1 MALGLLRPSPKPLMK
16 FWIMLTPNSFRK
28 LLTGRPQDRRKI
40 SLVTTLFFLVV
51 VAPTL
56 LTFGYAMISRT
67 PFFMSQ
73 VQFAIEDRSQPTF
86 QGPSG
91 AMASIGFVSGEP
103 NSMYSL
109 RRFLQSWDALAE
121 LEHGYGFKRH
131 YTPDHGDW
139 LTALDAD
146 ADPDETMK
154 YYQRVVTP
162 HISTTENILTLEV
175 WAYDP
180 QVAQDIA
187 RSLLK
192 ISENFLNRM
201 NARSLED
208 QVAFYKDEL
217 ASANKHLALSRAA
230 LTTWRNKNNALDPM
244 VQAQMIQGL
253 ISGLEAELSDVRADI
268 TQLLNSSN
276 PERFQPKI
284 KVLQERERSLLSQIS
299 DSRNRLTGP
308 SDGTVA
314 VQIAAYE
321 ELNANVELAQ
331 TSVTMLIGSLETA
344 RQAVLQ
350 KQKYL
355 LLIASPSLNHERVF
369 PLAGFHTL
377 VVCVAALL
385 IFGVMVLL
393 HMIVRD
399 YRNV

>member
-1 MALGLLRPSPKPLMK
+1 
-16 FWIMLTPNSFRK
+16 MLTPDSLVDAAAEPPLRH
-28 LLTGRPQDRRKI
+28 RRI
-40 SLVTTLFFLVV
+40 SLVRGLFLLVV
-51 VAPTL
+51 VVPTL
-56 LTFGYAMISRT
+56 LTLAYGLTSRA

-73 VQFAIEDRSQPTF
+73 VQFAIEDRSQPSF
-86 QGPSG
+86 QGASS
-91 AMASIGFVSGEP
+91 AMASIGLISGEP

-109 RRFLQSWDALAE
+109 RRFLQSRDALAE
-121 LEHGYGFKRH
+121 LEQVYGFKRH

-146 ADPDETMK
+146 ADTDQTMQ

-208 QVAFYKDEL
+208 QVAFYKTEL
-217 ASANKHLALSRAA
+217 DGANKQLAHTRAA
-230 LTTWRNKNNALDPM
+230 LTTWRNTNNALDPM

-253 ISGLEAELSDVRADI
+253 ISGLETELSNVRADI
-268 TQLLNSSN
+268 TQLLNSDN
-276 PERFQPKI
+276 PARFQPKI

-299 DSRNRLTGP
+299 DTRNRLTGA
-308 SDGTVA
+308 SDDTVA
-314 VQIAAYE
+314 IQINAYE
-321 ELNANVELAQ
+321 ELNANVELSQ
-331 TSVTMLIGSLETA
+331 KSVVLLMGSLETA
-344 RQAVLQ
+344 RQAALQ
-350 KQKYL
+350 QQKYL
-355 LLIASPSLNHERVF
+355 LLIASPSLNHARVF
-369 PLAGFHTL
+369 PLAGFHSL
-377 VVCVAALL
+377 VVGMAALL

>member
-1 MALGLLRPSPKPLMK
+1 
-16 FWIMLTPNSFRK
+16 MLTLNSPVDPAAEQP
-28 LLTGRPQDRRKI
+28 LRRRRI
-40 SLVTTLFFLVV
+40 SLVRGLFLLVV
-51 VAPTL
+51 VVPTL
-56 LTFGYAMISRT
+56 LTLAYALTSRA

-86 QGPSG
+86 QGASS
-91 AMASIGFVSGEP
+91 AMASIGLISGEP

-109 RRFLQSWDALAE
+109 RRFLQSRDALAE
-121 LEHGYGFKRH
+121 LEQVYGFKRH
-131 YTPDHGDW
+131 YTPEHGDW
-139 LTALDAD
+139 LTELSAD
-146 ADPDETMK
+146 ADTDQTIQ

-175 WAYDP
+175 WAFDP

-208 QVAFYKDEL
+208 QVAFYKTEL
-217 ASANKHLALSRAA
+217 DSANKQLAQTRAA
-230 LTTWRNKNNALDPM
+230 LTTWRNTNNALDPM

-253 ISGLEAELSDVRADI
+253 VSGLETELSNVRADI
-268 TQLLNSSN
+268 TQLLNSAN

-299 DSRNRLTGP
+299 ETKNRLTGA
-308 SDGTVA
+308 SDDTVA
-314 VQIAAYE
+314 VQINAYE

-331 TSVTMLIGSLETA
+331 KSVGLLMGSLETA
-344 RQAVLQ
+344 RQAALQ
-350 KQKYL
+350 QQKYL
-355 LLIASPSLNHERVF
+355 LLISSPSLNHSRVF
-369 PLAGFHTL
+369 PLAGFHSL
-377 VVCVAALL
+377 VVCAATVLL
-385 IFGVMVLL
+385 FGVMVLL

>member
-1 MALGLLRPSPKPLMK
+1 
-16 FWIMLTPNSFRK
+16 MLTSDSLVDAAAEPPLRH
-28 LLTGRPQDRRKI
+28 RRI
-40 SLVTTLFFLVV
+40 SLVRGLFLLVV
-51 VAPTL
+51 VVPTL
-56 LTFGYAMISRT
+56 LTLAYGLTSRA

-73 VQFAIEDRSQPTF
+73 VQFAIEDRSQPSF
-86 QGPSG
+86 QGASS
-91 AMASIGFVSGEP
+91 AMASIGLISGEP

-109 RRFLQSWDALAE
+109 RRFLQSRDALAE
-121 LEHGYGFKRH
+121 LEQVYGFKRH

-146 ADPDETMK
+146 ADTDQTMQ

-208 QVAFYKDEL
+208 QVAFYKTEL
-217 ASANKHLALSRAA
+217 DGANKQLAQNRAA
-230 LTTWRNKNNALDPM
+230 LTTWRNTNNALDPM

-253 ISGLEAELSDVRADI
+253 ISGLETELSNVRADI
-268 TQLLNSSN
+268 TQLLNSDN

-299 DSRNRLTGP
+299 DTRNRLTGA
-308 SDGTVA
+308 SDDTVA
-314 VQIAAYE
+314 IQINAYE
-321 ELNANVELAQ
+321 ELNANVELSQ
-331 TSVTMLIGSLETA
+331 KSVVLLMGSLETA
-344 RQAVLQ
+344 RQAALQ
-350 KQKYL
+350 QQKYL
-355 LLIASPSLNHERVF
+355 LLIASPYLNHARVF
-369 PLAGFHTL
+369 PLAGFHSL
-377 VVCVAALL
+377 VVGMAALL